1 MRLRPHHIAL
11 IVSDLEASRSF
22 YRALGFKA
30 GDEMD
35 VGTAIIAFMHS
46 GGLELEL
53 FCYRDTP
60 PAVAEERVLGFRHL
74 ALTTR
79 DVDRALAKLQA
90 DGIVPHDVVVRDVG
104 FARLAFFPDPDGA
117 EIEIVE
123 YT

>member
-1 MRLRPHHIAL
+1 VRLRPHHIAL
-11 IVSDLEASRSF
+11 IVSDLEASKSF
-22 YRALGFKA
+22 YRALGFKP

-35 VGTAIIAFMHS
+35 VGTAVIAFMRS

-53 FCYRDTP
+53 FCYRETP
-60 PAVAEERVLGFRHL
+60 QPLAEERVFGFRHL

-79 DVDRALAKLQA
+79 DLDRSLSKLKA
-90 DGIVPHDVVVRDVG
+90 DGIVSHEVEARDVG

-117 EIEIVE
+117 EIEIVQ

>member
-1 MRLRPHHIAL
+1 VRLRPHHIAL
-11 IVSDLEASRSF
+11 IVSDLPRSLAF
-22 YRALGFKA
+22 YERLGFSKR
-30 GDEMD
+30 DQMD
-35 VGTAIIAFMHS
+35 VGTADIAFMRL

-90 DGIVPHDVVVRDVG
+90 DGIVPQDITVRDVG